1 MTGNSGHDKNKK
13 GPQCQNFAITITNIS
28 LSLLQKAV
36 HWSGHTNIVFSP
48 VSISAAFTMLS
59 LGTKGNTHK
68 QIFNGLRFNLLKMP
82 EMGIHRCFQHL
93 LQKCLQPNYQ
103 IQMITGSSLF
113 IDNRLE
119 VADKFKKM
127 ITELYHSETIP
138 TNFRDI
144 QEAKTQINKHTLK
157 RSYGYIS
164 EVVED
169 LPIDTALALV
179 NYFSFEGIQNNNYND
194 QIIKVEFYLDTGEVL
209 YLSMI
214 CRLDKFYL
222 QKDRHLFSWV
232 LMQHYVENSIAFFI
246 LPDPEKMQQLLQNLS
261 PEYLNTL
268 QRNMNQRVVNL
279 YFPKFTV
286 SATYDLETVMRT
298 LGITQIFSN
307 NADLS
312 KVTKDA
318 PVKVS
323 KAVHKAVLAIED
335 TDRKNAQFS
344 NVFKITSPKVPTVK
358 FNRPFLVIIKDK
370 ALDLP
375 FIVGKIISIFEC
387 QFTKMEDFH
396 LGYRKTIRVLTVN
409 NVDVHHLF
417 RVKGLSSMVLVYT
430 IHQVEERLTYPHFR
444 WMNQQFSLRVVKVH
458 IPELSVSETHD
469 VESMMTLLGITPLFN
484 KEANRTLAVEDTAQ
498 ESFKR
503 IVQDVAMG

>member
-1 MTGNSGHDKNKK
+1 
-13 GPQCQNFAITITNIS
+13 
-28 LSLLQKAV
+28 
-36 HWSGHTNIVFSP
+36 
-48 VSISAAFTMLS
+48 
-59 LGTKGNTHK
+59 
-68 QIFNGLRFNLLKMP
+68 
-82 EMGIHRCFQHL
+82 
-93 LQKCLQPNYQ
+93 
-103 IQMITGSSLF
+103 
-113 IDNRLE
+113 
-119 VADKFKKM
+119 
-127 ITELYHSETIP
+127 
-138 TNFRDI
+138 
-144 QEAKTQINKHTLK
+144 
-157 RSYGYIS
+157 
-164 EVVED
+164 
-169 LPIDTALALV
+169 
-179 NYFSFEGIQNNNYND
+179 
-194 QIIKVEFYLDTGEVL
+194 
-209 YLSMI
+209 MI

-375 FIVGKIISIFEC
+375 FIVGKIGDPKP
-387 QFTKMEDFH
+387 Q
-396 LGYRKTIRVLTVN
+396 
-409 NVDVHHLF
+409 
-417 RVKGLSSMVLVYT
+417 
-430 IHQVEERLTYPHFR
+430 
-444 WMNQQFSLRVVKVH
+444 
-458 IPELSVSETHD
+458 
-469 VESMMTLLGITPLFN
+469 
-484 KEANRTLAVEDTAQ
+484 
-498 ESFKR
+498 
-503 IVQDVAMG
+503 